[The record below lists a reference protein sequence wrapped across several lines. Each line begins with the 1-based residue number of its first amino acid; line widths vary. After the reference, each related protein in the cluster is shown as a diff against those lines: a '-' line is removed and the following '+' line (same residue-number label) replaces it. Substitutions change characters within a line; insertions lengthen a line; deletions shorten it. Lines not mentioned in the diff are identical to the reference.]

1 MPYIGNQPAEQFT
14 SFATQTFSVSATTSY
29 TLDHA
34 VTNENE
40 IALFVNNVRQQPG
53 SGKAY
58 TATGTAL
65 TLSAATASTDTMYC
79 VFLGRALQTV
89 TPATNSITGSMI
101 NYPLTTFSSTGID
114 DNADATAITINSSEQ
129 VGIGTTSPDREL
141 TVGGVANARIGILTT
156 DNSSGASQ
164 LHFGDADNSQI
175 GRIYYDHSDNSM
187 RFHTNNSE
195 FVRIDSS
202 GRTFI
207 GTTDSSLYNNTSGTG
222 WFVIDGNMQ
231 VATNGNAIGDFN
243 RMSSDGNLI
252 NFYQAGNAEG
262 HISVSG
268 STVSYGGFT
277 GTHWSRFTDNS
288 KPTILKGTVLET
300 LDEMC
305 DWYNLEFDIT
315 DEEGNTNTKKIHH
328 VLTDTQSVGDT
339 VTYNYEGTD
348 YQATIVKEA
357 DIKHMKSKV
366 SDTTDAK
373 NVYGVFYGWDEDGE
387 GYNDFWVASVGSFV
401 VRIHKDQTVVKG
413 DLLQSNG
420 DGTAKKQSDDNIKSS
435 TFAKVLSN
443 TKIETYS
450 DGSYIVPC
458 SLMC

>member
-114 DNADATAITINSSEQ
+114 DNGDATAITINSSEQ